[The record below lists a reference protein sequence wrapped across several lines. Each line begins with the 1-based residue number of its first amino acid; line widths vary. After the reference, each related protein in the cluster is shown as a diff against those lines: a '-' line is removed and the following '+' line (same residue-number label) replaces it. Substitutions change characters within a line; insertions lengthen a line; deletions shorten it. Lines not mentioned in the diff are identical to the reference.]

1 MSDLVLIADKEMKQL
16 QSDEIDGLVDWQF
29 NLMQDLIDVS
39 NDIIHRE
46 YKDDHILQQGMIMLR
61 LMVLLH
67 MVNRAIVKRFPDSK
81 MAELIQEQF
90 TQSTRPVPDLI
101 SEEIDQLTKHFDEIK
116 ETLMVD
122 FDNIKRRVDGMD
134 TVNRV
139 ATLNLREYEDTLRRV
154 FQKPLKV

>member
-1 MSDLVLIADKEMKQL
+1 MSDLVLIADKEMKRL
-16 QSDEIDGLVDWQF
+16 QNDPIDELVDWQF

-61 LMVLLH
+61 YMILLH
-67 MVNRAIVKRFPDSK
+67 MVNRTIVKRFPDSK

-101 SEEIDQLTKHFDEIK
+101 SDEIEQLTKHFDEIK

-134 TVNRV
+134 TVNRI

-154 FQKPLKV
+154 FQKPMKV